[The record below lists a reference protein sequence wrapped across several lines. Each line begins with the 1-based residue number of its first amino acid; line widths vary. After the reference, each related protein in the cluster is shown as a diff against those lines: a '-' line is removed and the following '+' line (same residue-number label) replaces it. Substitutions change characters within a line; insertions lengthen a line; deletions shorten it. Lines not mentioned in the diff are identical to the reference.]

1 MVEVNAAGSSGVYS
15 SQPSSIPNKNMEMS
29 SDMFL
34 QLLVTQMRYQDP
46 FSGGQDVGDFMSQV
60 AQFTLLERVVKLQQT
75 LEDYAASQAP
85 IQALNL
91 LNKVVEITGEN
102 GEMVKGEVS
111 AVRFQEGLPLLK
123 VNEKEYPLK
132 ALNWVKG
139 TTDTGE

>member
-1 MVEVNAAGSSGVYS
+1 MVEVNAAGSSGTY
-15 SQPSSIPNKNMEMS
+15 SQPSSIPNKSMEMG

-46 FSGGQDVGDFMSQV
+46 FSGGQDMGDFMSQV

-75 LEDYAASQAP
+75 LESFAASQAP

-91 LNKVVEITGEN
+91 LNKAVEITDEQGEL
-102 GEMVKGEVS
+102 VKGEVT

-123 VNEKEYPLK
+123 VNGKEYPLK
-132 ALNWVKG
+132 ALSWVKG
-139 TTDTGE
+139 TPNAGE

>member
-1 MVEVNAAGSSGVYS
+1 MVEVNGAGSYGAYS
-15 SQPSSIPNKNMEMS
+15 SQAGSIPNKTMEMG

-46 FSGGQDVGDFMSQV
+46 FSGGQDMGDFMSQV

-75 LEDYAASQAP
+75 LEDFAASQAP

-91 LNKVVEITGEN
+91 LNRVVEVTDEYGET
-102 GEMVKGEVS
+102 VKGEVT

-123 VNEKEYPLK
+123 VKEKEYSLK
-132 ALNWVKG
+132 ALDWVEG
-139 TTDTGE
+139 SSEEGE

>member
-1 MVEVNAAGSSGVYS
+1 MVEVNAAGSSGAYS
-15 SQPSSIPNKNMEMS
+15 SQSGSVPNKNMEMGG
-29 SDMFL
+29 DMFL

-46 FSGGQDVGDFMSQV
+46 FSGGQDMGDFMSQV

-75 LEDYAASQAP
+75 LENFAASQAP

-102 GEMVKGEVS
+102 GETVKGEVT

-139 TTDTGE
+139 SSDAGE